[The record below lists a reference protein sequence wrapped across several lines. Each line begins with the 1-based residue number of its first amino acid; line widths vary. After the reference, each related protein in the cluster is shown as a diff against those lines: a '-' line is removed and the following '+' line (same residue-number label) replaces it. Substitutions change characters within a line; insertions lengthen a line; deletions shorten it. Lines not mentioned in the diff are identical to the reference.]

1 MSDIAVGH
9 LIECYKILDDFAVWS
24 FNWMFSAWV

>member
-9 LIECYKILDDFAVWS
+9 LIECYQILDDFAVWS
-24 FNWMFSAWV
+24 FN